1 MAVEELL
8 VGRTRRRVVVDPG
21 PLDLRPRAWR
31 RRVVQAE
38 QEAFAGHQDA
48 HSQAQQ
54 QRGHYAGPWPQAAE
68 EVIILAEVG
77 AQAGRAQ
84 PAGHGAPTPGEQHA
98 PQQRQQAPGQSS
110 VQRLAQGEDP
120 GHQLGG
126 QLPGHHLRLSWL
138 RRLPFPKAIVAGEPL
153 RAYFPYA
160 LSTVGIGFFGKVQ
173 LGNQQWVAGHATSGV
188 CTARRQSLYLGNS
201 ADGSACRPENR
212 L

>member
-1 MAVEELL
+1 GAEDDPVTRRQLADVLATDVQPGTQRQTDGTPPGVAYQPGQRHPDMAVEELL

-84 PAGHGAPTPGEQHA
+84 PAGHGAPTPGE
-98 PQQRQQAPGQSS
+98 
-110 VQRLAQGEDP
+110 
-120 GHQLGG
+120 
-126 QLPGHHLRLSWL
+126 
-138 RRLPFPKAIVAGEPL
+138 
-153 RAYFPYA
+153 
-160 LSTVGIGFFGKVQ
+160 
-173 LGNQQWVAGHATSGV
+173 
-188 CTARRQSLYLGNS
+188 
-201 ADGSACRPENR
+201 
-212 L
+212 